1 MMDLSG
7 ARKNAT
13 HGDGRLD
20 RRKFARLGD
29 GVVFEDGVLVF
40 HSEHIEIGDNVYVGH
55 RAILKGYYRN
65 RMVIGS
71 HTWIGQDAFL
81 HSAGGI
87 TIGAAVGI
95 GPRVCVL
102 TSQHVPDDTR
112 LDVPVRLCTVE
123 CAPVTLGDGCDI
135 GVGSVILPG
144 VTIGEGAIIGASAV
158 VAADVPAFEV
168 WAGVPARRL
177 RSRRPRRKRLGG

>member
-1 MMDLSG
+1 MDLSG
-7 ARKNAT
+7 ARRNAS

-20 RRKFARLGD
+20 RAKLARLGD

-40 HSEHIEIGDNVYVGH
+40 HPEHIEIGDNVYVGH
-55 RAILKGYYRN
+55 RAVLKGYYRN
-65 RMVIGS
+65 RMVIGA

-87 TIGAAVGI
+87 TIGNAVGI

-102 TSQHVPDDTR
+102 TSQHVPDDVR
-112 LDVPVRLCTVE
+112 LDVPVLFCPIDL
-123 CAPVTLGDGCDI
+123 APVTLGDGCDI
-135 GVGSVILPG
+135 GIGSIILPG
-144 VTIGEGAIIGASAV
+144 VRVGEGAIIGAGAV
-158 VAADVPAFEV
+158 VAENVPAFEV

-177 RSRRPRRKRLGG
+177 RSRRK